1 MLLPK
6 SIAGIGDNAFTG
18 CTNLTKIYINREE
31 PPFIEKRTFYRT
43 NGELVIYVPKGCK
56 ERYKNSETW
65 RTFNIIE
72 MECRIR
78 KRICMEI
85 ASLVISILS
94 IVISAIV
101 AGIPFYRK
109 YIEKKTKI
117 ALIACDGIIRDDMIR
132 IVVTY
137 VNKNWQN
144 AVIINSHINLYHP
157 KLLNEFT
164 KVNHAYSCKSFN
176 PVVITEK
183 MHASIELEYSLSELK
198 EVDLENADVYVYVHT
213 EYIDSQGQRLF
224 DNHRIETCA

>member
-1 MLLPK
+1 
-6 SIAGIGDNAFTG
+6 
-18 CTNLTKIYINREE
+18 
-31 PPFIEKRTFYRT
+31 
-43 NGELVIYVPKGCK
+43 
-56 ERYKNSETW
+56 
-65 RTFNIIE
+65 
-72 MECRIR
+72 
-78 KRICMEI
+78 MEI

-157 KLLNEFT
+157 KLLNVFRSVEQP
-164 KVNHAYSCKSFN
+164 K
-176 PVVITEK
+176 ITRNIQ
-183 MHASIELEYSLSELK
+183 A
-198 EVDLENADVYVYVHT
+198 
-213 EYIDSQGQRLF
+213 
-224 DNHRIETCA
+224 

>member
-1 MLLPK
+1 
-6 SIAGIGDNAFTG
+6 
-18 CTNLTKIYINREE
+18 
-31 PPFIEKRTFYRT
+31 
-43 NGELVIYVPKGCK
+43 
-56 ERYKNSETW
+56 
-65 RTFNIIE
+65 
-72 MECRIR
+72 
-78 KRICMEI
+78 MEI

-144 AVIINSHINLYHP
+144 AVIINSHINFYHP

-183 MHASIELEYSLSELK
+183 CMPLLNLNILYQS
-198 EVDLENADVYVYVHT
+198 
-213 EYIDSQGQRLF
+213 
-224 DNHRIETCA
+224 

>member
-1 MLLPK
+1 
-6 SIAGIGDNAFTG
+6 
-18 CTNLTKIYINREE
+18 
-31 PPFIEKRTFYRT
+31 
-43 NGELVIYVPKGCK
+43 
-56 ERYKNSETW
+56 
-65 RTFNIIE
+65 
-72 MECRIR
+72 
-78 KRICMEI
+78 MEI

-164 KVNHAYSCKSFN
+164 KVNHAYSCKPFN
-176 PVVITEK
+176 PVAITEK

-213 EYIDSQGQRLF
+213 EYIDSQGQRLS
-224 DNHRIETCA
+224 DSHRIGNLCMSGISTKMVLIESTMYELQGRSILMSMKL

>member
-1 MLLPK
+1 
-6 SIAGIGDNAFTG
+6 
-18 CTNLTKIYINREE
+18 
-31 PPFIEKRTFYRT
+31 
-43 NGELVIYVPKGCK
+43 
-56 ERYKNSETW
+56 
-65 RTFNIIE
+65 
-72 MECRIR
+72 
-78 KRICMEI
+78 MEI

-157 KLLNEFT
+157 KFMIVFSEDNE
-164 KVNHAYSCKSFN
+164 
-176 PVVITEK
+176 
-183 MHASIELEYSLSELK
+183 L
-198 EVDLENADVYVYVHT
+198 
-213 EYIDSQGQRLF
+213 
-224 DNHRIETCA
+224 